1 VGMKKT
7 KLQIEYDYD
16 FELLGISSSAKFY
29 KLAWAINNR
38 LDIRLIKLEDFLLEV
53 ENDQNCSF
61 INYSFEEDSCYFHLF
76 KNKSPDNESGY
87 LVPEMTHFD
96 YILKFNGTFQSFAV
110 EEVLK
115 ELREVKYIEYI
126 ALIPLKK
133 LKSKDNFLN

>member
-1 VGMKKT
+1 MKKT
-7 KLQIEYDYD
+7 KLHIEYDYD

-53 ENDQNCSF
+53 ENGQNFSF
-61 INYSFEEDSCYFHLF
+61 INYSFEEDNCYFHLF
-76 KNKSPDNESGY
+76 KNKSPDNESRY
-87 LVPEMTHFD
+87 LVPEMAHYD

-126 ALIPLKK
+126 APIPLKK